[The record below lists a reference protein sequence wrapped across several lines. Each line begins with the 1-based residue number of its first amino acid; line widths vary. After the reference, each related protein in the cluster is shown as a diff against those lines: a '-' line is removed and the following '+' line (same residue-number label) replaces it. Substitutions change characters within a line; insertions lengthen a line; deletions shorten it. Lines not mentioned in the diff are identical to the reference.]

1 MPEKTPE
8 GCQMVTNPEDVCCKM
23 LKCEE
28 KSEKSVTGVTYSAGI
43 IKSITY

>member
-28 KSEKSVTGVTYSAGI
+28 KSSEKSATGVTYYAGI
-43 IKSITY
+43 I